1 MADQRPENCR
11 IMVVEDEYYLA
22 MELEHELGEAGA
34 VVVGPVAS
42 VDEALSLLDQSPSLA
57 GAMLD
62 VNLGGEKVFPV
73 ADKLIARG
81 VPFVFTTG
89 YQEGD
94 LPARYASF
102 PRIHKPFEPRAIATA
117 LTQMLKGRG

>member
-1 MADQRPENCR
+1 MADQRLENCR

-34 VVVGPVAS
+34 VVVGPVSS
-42 VDEALSLLDQSPSLA
+42 VEAALSLLDQSPSLA

-81 VPFVFTTG
+81 VEVRVLFWAPSTCFRLSKTVQRSTQKARETG
-89 YQEGD
+89 
-94 LPARYASF
+94 LFCCLAR
-102 PRIHKPFEPRAIATA
+102 R
-117 LTQMLKGRG
+117 LL